1 MHAFV
6 IDAFEFCQAK
16 DRREGDMAIV
26 GLPRLAEDTVDRVG
40 QVSWVLQGG
49 VDRSG
54 HSRLNLSVS
63 ATVHLMCQR
72 CLTPFAFKVASESTL
87 ILAKDEASIDDLEA
101 MLPDDS
107 VDVIAGGQALNVAEL
122 IEDEVLLAIPL
133 SPKHEVC
140 PDQAALDALKGAKK
154 PSPFDVLKN
163 MKP

>member
-1 MHAFV
+1 MQAFV
-6 IDAFEFCQAK
+6 IDAFEFCQVK
-16 DRREGDMAIV
+16 DCREGDIAV
-26 GLPRLAEDTVDRVG
+26 ADLPRLATDTVDRAG

-49 VDRSG
+49 IDRSG

-72 CLTPFAFKVASESTL
+72 CLTPLAYKVASESTL
-87 ILAKDEASIDDLEA
+87 ILAKDEAGIDEIEA

-107 VDVIAGGQALNVAEL
+107 IDVIAGGQSLNVAEL
-122 IEDEVLLAIPL
+122 IEDEVLLAIPQ

-140 PDQAALDALKGAKK
+140 PDQAALEALKGAKK

-163 MKP
+163 IKQ

>member
-16 DRREGDMAIV
+16 DRREGDMAIA